1 MLDQKTREILE
12 FGFHNELH
20 SDPYCLD
27 IEIHALEGR
36 KTADIIL
43 TSWELYDEKK
53 FETLYRNLIKKFD
66 EEYGFKQEEI
76 TIKTTSYYDFKI
88 VYRVKL
94 EKLIE
99 LAGLF
104 KVKGIGNGLV
114 Y

>member
-20 SDPYCLD
+20 GDPYCLD

-43 TSWELYDEKK
+43 NSWEIYDEKK
-53 FETLYRNLIKKFD
+53 FKEVYNRLVDKFD
-66 EEYGFKQEEI
+66 KEYGFKPTEI
-76 TIKTTSYYDFKI
+76 VIKSMSHYDFKI
-88 VYRVKL
+88 VYRVSLDKL
-94 EKLIE
+94 LD
-99 LAGLF
+99 LASLF
-104 KVKGIGNGLV
+104 KIKGIGDKLV

>member
-1 MLDQKTREILE
+1 MLDQATREILE
-12 FGFHNELH
+12 LGFYNELH
-20 SDPYCLD
+20 GDPYCLD

-53 FETLYRNLIKKFD
+53 FEILYKRLIKKFD
-66 EEYGFKQEEI
+66 EEYEFKQEEI
-76 TIKTTSYYDFKI
+76 VIKTTSYYDFKI

-94 EKLIE
+94 EKLLE

-104 KVKGIGNGLV
+104 KVKGIGDRLLF
-114 Y
+114 

>member
-1 MLDQKTREILE
+1 MLNKKIKEELE
-12 FGFHNELH
+12 FGFYNELH
-20 SDPYCLD
+20 ADPFCLD
-27 IEIHALEGR
+27 IEIHALEGH

-53 FETLYRNLIKKFD
+53 FEVIFKKLVNKF
-66 EEYGFKQEEI
+66 ENEYGFNKKEI
-76 TIKTTSYYDFKI
+76 IIKIANYYDFKI

-104 KVKGIGNGLV
+104 KVKGIGNKLI

>member
-1 MLDQKTREILE
+1 MLDKETREILE
-12 FGFHNELH
+12 FGFYNELH
-20 SDPYCLD
+20 GDPYCLD
-27 IEIHALEGR
+27 IEIHALEGH

-43 TSWELYDEKK
+43 NSWELYDEKK
-53 FETLYRNLIKKFD
+53 FEVMFKKLVNKF
-66 EEYGFKQEEI
+66 ENEYGFNKKEI
-76 TIKTTSYYDFKI
+76 IIKTANYYDFKV

-104 KVKGIGNGLV
+104 KIKGIGNNLL